1 MEVRDIHAVLKQ
13 YWGYDAFRPVQEQI
27 IRSVLEGRDTL
38 ALMPTGGGKSL
49 TYQVPTMARQGLCIV
64 VTPLIALMKDQVD
77 RLRALHIPAVAVH
90 SGLSPRQ
97 IDIALDNCAYGDVKF
112 LYVAPE
118 RLSTDAFR
126 LRVERMKVTLLAVD
140 EAHCISQWGYDFRPS
155 YLRIAELRRQLPG
168 VPVLALTA
176 SATPLVAE
184 DIMRHL
190 DFAEPHILRSSFARP
205 NLSYSVRRTEDKNGQ
220 LLRLL
225 RGVEGCGIVYVRTR
239 EGTEQLAD
247 LLRNEGITA
256 AAYHGG
262 LGHAER
268 TLRQEDWMTGRV
280 RVMVATNAFG
290 MGIDKADVRFVCHY
304 SLCDSLESYYQEAGR
319 AGRDGRRSYALLLVA
334 PNDESRVVRR
344 FEQEFPPLDRIKE
357 IYDKVCSYL
366 QIGIGEGA
374 GASFLF
380 NIHDF
385 CTREHLYVGTVQSA
399 LKLLQQNGYLTLTD
413 AMENPARLMFCVS
426 RDDLY
431 RLRIRRDDLDHFIR
445 TILRLYNGVF
455 TEFRPIDECELA
467 TWSGYKVERVK
478 ELLKTLWQ
486 LRVIRYIPSN
496 RSPML
501 YMEEER
507 LPRADLYIAPETY
520 RHRQELMRERFDHM
534 LAYAANETECR
545 SVVLELYF
553 GADDAQPCGICDIC
567 LARRRETKRQQAST
581 APTAPNAPADSPAG
595 NPSAHDAAPTG
606 TTPGGQASTTPRPTG
621 TTPEGPRPAGSFPT
635 GAAPETASEADEAEA
650 EADSP
655 TGSSP
660 TRLPIAAAEGT
671 IPTGEL
677 RRRVLELLSSSPCSP
692 QELLDALH
700 SELPGALFVDEGPV
714 IELLRR
720 LQAQGVLRTEADGRL
735 HTVLAQP

>member
-1 MEVRDIHAVLKQ
+1 MEHCDIHAVLKR
-13 YWGYDAFRPVQEQI
+13 YWGYDAFRPAQEQI
-27 IRSVLEGRDTL
+27 IRSVLAGRDTL

-49 TYQVPTMARQGLCIV
+49 TYQVPTMAREGLCIV

-77 RLRALHIPAVAVH
+77 RLRALRIPAVAIH

-118 RLSTDAFR
+118 RLSTEAFR
-126 LRVERMKVTLLAVD
+126 LRVERMKVSLLAVD

-155 YLRIAELRRQLPG
+155 YLRIAELRRQLPD

-176 SATPLVAE
+176 SATPMVAE

-190 DFAEPHILRSSFARP
+190 GFAEPHILRSSFARP
-205 NLSYSVRRTEDKNGQ
+205 GLSYSVRRTDDKNGQ

-225 RGVEGCGIVYVRTR
+225 RGVEGSGIVYVRTR
-239 EGTEQLAD
+239 EGTEQLAG
-247 LLRNEGITA
+247 LLRDEGITA
-256 AAYHGG
+256 SAYHGG

-268 TLRQEDWMTGRV
+268 TLRQEEWMSGHT

-304 SLCDSLESYYQEAGR
+304 SPCDSLESYYQEAGR
-319 AGRDGRRSYALLLVA
+319 AGRDGRRSYALLLIA
-334 PNDESRVVRR
+334 PDDESRIVRR
-344 FEQEFPPLDRIKE
+344 FEQEFPPLERIKE
-357 IYDKVCSYL
+357 IYEKVCSYL

-385 CTREHLYVGTVQSA
+385 CAREHLYPGTVQSA

-413 AMENPARLMFCVS
+413 AMENPARLMFCIS

-507 LPRADLYIAPETY
+507 LPRTDLYIAPETY
-520 RHRQELMRERFDHM
+520 KHRQELMRERFDHM

-545 SVVLELYF
+545 SVVLERYF
-553 GADDAQPCGICDIC
+553 GADDARPCGICDIC
-567 LARRRETKRQQAST
+567 LARRREAKRQQADTAST
-581 APTAPNAPADSPAG
+581 ADAAANSTPTTMEYSAVGATRTESTPAPAPALPADPG
-595 NPSAHDAAPTG
+595 EESAAT
-606 TTPGGQASTTPRPTG
+606 
-621 TTPEGPRPAGSFPT
+621 
-635 GAAPETASEADEAEA
+635 ET
-650 EADSP
+650 
-655 TGSSP
+655 
-660 TRLPIAAAEGT
+660 
-671 IPTGEL
+671 L
-677 RRRVLELLSSSPCSP
+677 RRAILERLSASPCSTR
-692 QELLDALH
+692 ELLD
-700 SELPGALFVDEGPV
+700 ELRGHLPETLLADEGPV
-714 IELLRR
+714 IELLRT
-720 LQAQGVLRTEADGRL
+720 LQAQGVLRTGTDGRL
-735 HTVLAQP
+735 RLTAPRS

>member
-431 RLRIRRDDLDHFIR
+431 RIRVERNDLDHIIR
-445 TILRLYNGVF
+445 TILRLYNGIF
-455 TEFRPIDECELA
+455 IDFRPIDEQQIA
-467 TWSGYKVERVK
+467 SVSGYTVTHVK
-478 ELLKTLWQ
+478 ELLKRMWQ
-486 LRVIRYIPSN
+486 MRIIRYIPSN
-496 RSPML
+496 RSAIL
-501 YMEEER
+501 FFDEER
-507 LPRADLYIAPETY
+507 LPTKDVYISPDTY
-520 RHRQELMRERFDHM
+520 LRRKQLMTERFENM
-534 LAYAANETECR
+534 LRYAENSDTCR
-545 SVVLELYF
+545 SVILQSYF
-553 GADDAQPCGICDIC
+553 GDDQAHDCGVCDIC
-567 LARRRETKRQQAST
+567 LDRRRRAR
-581 APTAPNAPADSPAG
+581 AAAAG
-595 NPSAHDAAPTG
+595 SAAQDTDADAALRRTIIEALKQTSATG
-606 TTPGGQASTTPRPTG
+606 KELCRNINTDPARVAAVIEALLAEGKISTT
-621 TTPEGPRPAGSFPT
+621 
-635 GAAPETASEADEAEA
+635 AS
-650 EADSP
+650 
-655 TGSSP
+655 GK
-660 TRLPIAAAEGT
+660 L
-671 IPTGEL
+671 
-677 RRRVLELLSSSPCSP
+677 VL
-692 QELLDALH
+692 
-700 SELPGALFVDEGPV
+700 
-714 IELLRR
+714 IE
-720 LQAQGVLRTEADGRL
+720 
-735 HTVLAQP
+735 